1 MKKTILDQ
9 FKNIRTLNEYYRQ
22 ETKKINDNV
31 NLSQVG
37 KNKKI
42 AELKQAYNE
51 QLFKFKNEVNN
62 ILGQSLEKLNALQR
76 RLHQAT

>member
-1 MKKTILDQ
+1 M
-9 FKNIRTLNEYYRQ
+9 NEYYRQ

-37 KNKKI
+37 KDNKI
-42 AELKQAYNE
+42 AELKQSYNE

-62 ILGQSLEKLNALQR
+62 ILGQLYHRQTE
-76 RLHQAT
+76 HF

>member
-1 MKKTILDQ
+1 MATNKLLYNYYKILLLKINSIKGDKIIMKKTILDQ

-37 KNKKI
+37 K
-42 AELKQAYNE
+42 A
-51 QLFKFKNEVNN
+51 LFNF
-62 ILGQSLEKLNALQR
+62 
-76 RLHQAT
+76 T

>member
-37 KNKKI
+37 KDN
-42 AELKQAYNE
+42 
-51 QLFKFKNEVNN
+51 
-62 ILGQSLEKLNALQR
+62 
-76 RLHQAT
+76 

>member
-1 MKKTILDQ
+1 MATNKSLYNYYKILLLKINSIKGDKIIMKKTILDQ

-37 KNKKI
+37 KDN
-42 AELKQAYNE
+42 
-51 QLFKFKNEVNN
+51 
-62 ILGQSLEKLNALQR
+62 
-76 RLHQAT
+76 